1 MRLFSGKI
9 TALSDE
15 LAKALID
22 AENIETSSRKDV
34 ARDLESVFTN
44 YLEVER
50 EVLDKSKDL
59 LLQRNLPNTEL
70 PRLRKLMA
78 DEKGI
83 GIGDDM
89 LDHLL
94 NQLIEM
100 LMHSDNVD
108 EVFAEDHDLRRTMR
122 PILRK
127 SLDVDEALD
136 AEVRGQLKH
145 VKEGSRTWEIEYR
158 RMMSDIQ
165 RRKGL

>member
-15 LAKALID
+15 LAKALVD

-50 EVLDKSKDL
+50 EVLDRSKDL
-59 LLQRNLPNTEL
+59 LAQRGLPNTEL
-70 PRLRKLMA
+70 PRLRKLIA
-78 DEKGI
+78 EEKGI
-83 GIGDDM
+83 RIGDDM

-94 NQLIEM
+94 DQLIEM
-100 LMHSDNVD
+100 LMHSSNVD

-127 SLDVDEALD
+127 SIQVDEALD